1 MIGRKFIVKEVT
13 VLRNEAILKDRTI
26 PYSMVKCLI
35 TMAVIG
41 VEENDDN
48 KALVYVKVF
57 KKREWLADILN
68 SDDLTIEIL
77 DADYKDIDSLRNLD
91 ITNTVITTTTT
102 TTISC
107 GDSGLCLNPD
117 HYDAKERKIEH
128 VATPE
133 FDTDVINKSY
143 VERTLRDSRNEI
155 EESFRTIRR
164 GTQEVRS
171 DVRRNVEES
180 VTRMS
185 DKIQHLNRDVT
196 VRIKNVVTNEMLE
209 KSFKTTGRD
218 MIVLALQD
226 TQ

>member
-1 MIGRKFIVKEVT
+1 M
-13 VLRNEAILKDRTI
+13 
-26 PYSMVKCLI
+26 
-35 TMAVIG
+35 
-41 VEENDDN
+41 
-48 KALVYVKVF
+48 
-57 KKREWLADILN
+57 
-68 SDDLTIEIL
+68 
-77 DADYKDIDSLRNLD
+77 
-91 ITNTVITTTTT
+91 
-102 TTISC
+102 
-107 GDSGLCLNPD
+107 
-117 HYDAKERKIEH
+117 
-128 VATPE
+128 
-133 FDTDVINKSY
+133 INKSY
-143 VERTLRDSRNEI
+143 VERMLRDSRNEI

-185 DKIQHLNRDVT
+185 DKIQHLNRHVT